1 VVADLSDQNFK
12 FYVRRGT
19 FGDINGGNDIQV
31 PSDIRIF
38 TGDPNGP
45 VYLADA
51 ATLAAGD
58 SSQFFSARSLLSG
71 SAGNAPSGVFD
82 RHNFTHYAD
91 SRFGTLL
98 VTNSF
103 GLVGGREAETDD
115 DYCFRLNLKI
125 KSAAGAKEAAL
136 RFALLQIPGIQ
147 DLVFERQAGAFIVYV
162 YGISP
167 NVSPGLLQNV
177 QNAINDKAAYPL
189 TGLAVA
195 PDLVGIS
202 LATTVE
208 FKTGTSVEEKNLAL
222 EAAAAAAENYINN
235 LAVGE
240 TLVVNEIADRIRNAD
255 PKILDLGVNEILYW
269 RQWAAKSLVLKS
281 HPDCQ

>member
-1 VVADLSDQNFK
+1 M
-12 FYVRRGT
+12 
-19 FGDINGGNDIQV
+19 
-31 PSDIRIF
+31 
-38 TGDPNGP
+38 
-45 VYLADA
+45 
-51 ATLAAGD
+51 
-58 SSQFFSARSLLSG
+58 
-71 SAGNAPSGVFD
+71 
-82 RHNFTHYAD
+82 
-91 SRFGTLL
+91 
-98 VTNSF
+98 
-103 GLVGGREAETDD
+103 
-115 DYCFRLNLKI
+115 
-125 KSAAGAKEAAL
+125 
-136 RFALLQIPGIQ
+136 
-147 DLVFERQAGAFIVYV
+147 
-162 YGISP
+162 
-167 NVSPGLLQNV
+167 QNV

-208 FKTGTSVEEKNLAL
+208 FKTGTSVDEKNLAF